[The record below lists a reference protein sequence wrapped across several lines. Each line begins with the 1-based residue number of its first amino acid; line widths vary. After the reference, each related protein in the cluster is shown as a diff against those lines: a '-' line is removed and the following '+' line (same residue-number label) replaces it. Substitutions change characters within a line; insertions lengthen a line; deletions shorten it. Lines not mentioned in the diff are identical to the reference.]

1 MMRVLSTV
9 RFTALRMVRNYIVL
23 LLLLVNEVLENME
36 NNVKKLPMIFDIH
49 VAEGSHYEVGKQRA
63 MTLKQHYPEDVPYFI
78 SPMGRA

>member
-1 MMRVLSTV
+1 
-9 RFTALRMVRNYIVL
+9 
-23 LLLLVNEVLENME
+23 ME